1 MNPSSIITEIVSVQ
15 LPDGGF
21 PYHPGEHSRVDA
33 TSWAVIAL
41 SLMDGSAD
49 ACHQAKSFLVNRQHE
64 DGRISIAP
72 DHPQTSW
79 PTALAI
85 LAWGDDS
92 LFKEARDLAIH
103 FLLDFSGKHWPR
115 SDPSIMGHDSSIVG
129 WPWIAETHSWV
140 IPTAMSIM
148 ALQHSGITQHPRLF
162 QGLSMLLD
170 RQLPHGGWNQGA
182 TTVFGKEL
190 LPLPECTGIVLQ
202 ALAGN
207 TERQAIER
215 SLSYLLEELP
225 HLRTPISLGWALLGL
240 NAWGEQPEQSD
251 ELIDQSLHLQ
261 KRHGPYPLPS
271 LALLMC
277 AAKASYGAN
286 WRFHSDSVEASS
298 SLRHQTK
305 A

>member
-41 SLMDGSAD
+41 SLAGLSPD
-49 ACHQAKSFLVNRQHE
+49 ACHRGKTFLVTQQHE
-64 DGRISIAP
+64 DGRISIVP
-72 DHPQTSW
+72 DHPQASW

-85 LAWGDDS
+85 LAWGEDHR
-92 LFKEARDLAIH
+92 FKEARELAIH
-103 FLLDFSGKHWPR
+103 FLLNFSGKHWPR
-115 SDPSIMGHDSSIVG
+115 FDPFIVGHDASIVG
-129 WPWIAETHSWV
+129 WPWIADTHSWV
-140 IPTAMSIM
+140 IPTALAIM
-148 ALQHSGITQHPRLF
+148 ALQRSGITQHPRIS

-190 LPLPECTGIVLQ
+190 LPLPECTGIALQ

-215 SLSYLLEELP
+215 SLSYLLEQLP

-240 NAWGEQPEQSD
+240 SAWAEQSD
-251 ELIDQSLHLQ
+251 QSEEMIDQSLQLQ
-261 KRHGPYPLPS
+261 KRHGIYSLPS

-277 AAKASYGAN
+277 AAKASYGKN
-286 WRFHSDSVEASS
+286 WLFPSISIEASS
-298 SLRHQTK
+298 FLHSQTN